1 MEYEGGTEMTAT
13 SPLPK
18 TNEGRLKDSGSAKS
32 RGRLAGA
39 LGDDRSFSGFRVL
52 GSFLMWIVAP
62 LLIGIWL
69 AQTLVPQ
76 PAVGIIRLT
85 GDIYVESA
93 DYVMLQVQ
101 EARED
106 PNIQAIVVELDSPGG
121 EVAATQELYL
131 ELQNLR
137 RQMPVVGSMESIAAS
152 GAYYAAMAT
161 DPIYA
166 KPSSTVGNVGVWGY
180 IPLELAE
187 NEVILASGPFKLTAS
202 NRDEFLRA
210 IEEIKLEFLE
220 TVFSQRGE
228 RMNISRVDLSNGLAY
243 SGREARRLGLI
254 DYLGSES
261 DAVAAAAQQA
271 GIAHYQVV
279 DLAERVYQEL
289 MEEYEGGSLEP
300 WVGAADPETGERVLP
315 PGVYLL
321 YDTQLGGAP

>member
-1 MEYEGGTEMTAT
+1 MTGT
-13 SPLPK
+13 SPLQDA
-18 TNEGRLKDSGSAKS
+18 NEGHAKGGGGARS
-32 RGRLAGA
+32 KGRLSGA
-39 LGDDRSFSGFRVL
+39 LGDNHSFSGFRTL
-52 GSFLMWIVAP
+52 GSFLMWGVAP

-69 AQTLVPQ
+69 AQALVPQ
-76 PAVGIIRLT
+76 PAVGIIRLS
-85 GDIYVESA
+85 GDIYAESA
-93 DYVMLQVQ
+93 DYVMLQVE

-106 PNIQAIVVELDSPGG
+106 PKIQAVVVQLDSPGG

-131 ELQNLR
+131 GLQGLR

-180 IPLELAE
+180 IPPDLGV

-202 NRDEFLRA
+202 NRDEFLRS

-228 RMNISRVDLSNGLAY
+228 RMDISRVGLSNGLAY

-279 DLAERVYQEL
+279 DLEERVYQEL
-289 MEEYEGGSLEP
+289 VEQYGKRSMEP
-300 WVGAADPETGERVLP
+300 WVGAADPVTGERVLP

-321 YDTQLGGAP
+321 YDMQLGGAP

>member
-1 MEYEGGTEMTAT
+1 MTGT
-13 SPLPK
+13 SPLPDV
-18 TNEGRLKDSGSAKS
+18 NEGHLKGAGGARS

-39 LGDDRSFSGFRVL
+39 LGDNHSPSGFRTL
-52 GSFLMWIVAP
+52 GSFLMWVFAP

-69 AQTLVPQ
+69 AQALVPQ

-85 GDIYVESA
+85 GDIYAESA
-93 DYVMLQVQ
+93 DWVMLQVE
-101 EARED
+101 EARGD
-106 PNIQAIVVELDSPGG
+106 PNIQAVVVQIDSPGG

-137 RQMPVVGSMESIAAS
+137 REMPVVGSLESVAAS

-161 DPIYA
+161 DPVYA

-180 IPLELAE
+180 APVDLAQ

-202 NRDEFLRA
+202 NRDEFLRS
-210 IEEIKLEFLE
+210 IEEIKLEFVE

-261 DAVAAAAQQA
+261 DAVAEAAQQA

-279 DLAERVYQEL
+279 DLEERVYQEL
-289 MEEYEGGSLEP
+289 LEQYEESSLEP
-300 WVGAADPETGERVLP
+300 WVGAADAVTGERVLP

>member
-1 MEYEGGTEMTAT
+1 MTGT

-18 TNEGRLKDSGSAKS
+18 VNEGHPKGGGSQGS
-32 RGRLAGA
+32 RGRLAGVFG
-39 LGDDRSFSGFRVL
+39 GDDSPSGFRTL
-52 GSFLMWIVAP
+52 GSFLVWVIAP

-69 AQTLVPQ
+69 AQALVPQ
-76 PAVGIIRLT
+76 PAVGIVRLT
-85 GDIYVESA
+85 GDIYAESV
-93 DYVMLQVQ
+93 DWVMLQVQ
-101 EARED
+101 EARDD
-106 PNIQAIVVELDSPGG
+106 PNIQAVVVQLDSSGG
-121 EVAATQELYL
+121 EVAASQELYL

-137 RQMPVVGSMESIAAS
+137 RQMPVVGSLESVTAS
-152 GAYYAAMAT
+152 GAYYAAVAT

-180 IPLELAE
+180 APMDLAE
-187 NEVILASGPFKLTAS
+187 NEIILASGPFKLTAS
-202 NRDEFLRA
+202 NRDEFLRS
-210 IEEIKLEFLE
+210 IEEIKLEFVE

-243 SGREARRLGLI
+243 SGREAQRLGLI

-279 DLAERVYQEL
+279 DLEERVYQEL
-289 MEEYEGGSLEP
+289 LAQYEESSLEP
-300 WVGAADPETGERVLP
+300 WVGAADAETGERVLP

>member
-1 MEYEGGTEMTAT
+1 MTGT

-18 TNEGRLKDSGSAKS
+18 VNEGHLKAGSGQGS
-32 RGRLAGA
+32 RGRLAGVF
-39 LGDDRSFSGFRVL
+39 GDDRSPSGFRTL
-52 GSFLMWIVAP
+52 GSFLVWVVAP
-62 LLIGIWL
+62 LVIGIWL
-69 AQTLVPQ
+69 AQALVPQ
-76 PAVGIIRLT
+76 PAVGVVRLT
-85 GDIYVESA
+85 GDIYAESV
-93 DYVMLQVQ
+93 DWVMLQVE
-101 EARED
+101 EAQDD
-106 PNIQAIVVELDSPGG
+106 PNIQAVVVQLDSPGG
-121 EVAATQELYL
+121 EVAASQELYL

-137 RQMPVVGSMESIAAS
+137 REMPVVGSMESMAAS

-180 IPLELAE
+180 APVDLAE

-202 NRDEFLRA
+202 NRDEFLRS
-210 IEEIKLEFLE
+210 IEEIKLEFVE

-243 SGREARRLGLI
+243 SGREAQRLGLI

-271 GIAHYQVV
+271 GIVQYQVV
-279 DLAERVYQEL
+279 DLEERVYQEL
-289 MEEYEGGSLEP
+289 LAQYEESSVEP
-300 WVGAADPETGERVLP
+300 WVGAADPVTGERVLP